1 MPFPMNLA
9 CWERGQLCPR
19 GHGCPRSASWEAPFR
34 FSVCIGT
41 MNQIGTPLPALSP
54 HVGERFPRSEHSRV
68 ETPEPRD
75 NIERPTSN
83 FERRSEGG
91 FALPFD
97 VRCSSGFMERENLQN
112 SDANRGHEPVGI
124 PLNRPPGACPP
135 AGGEGRGEGV
145 RFRERIDGTSRSLVT
160 VLQNPLLA
168 PRLWPLD

>member
-34 FSVCIGT
+34 FSACIGT

-83 FERRSEGG
+83 FERRSERG

-97 VRCSSGFMERENLQN
+97 VRRGCSMLG
-112 SDANRGHEPVGI
+112 V
-124 PLNRPPGACPP
+124 PLASW
-135 AGGEGRGEGV
+135 GG
-145 RFRERIDGTSRSLVT
+145 
-160 VLQNPLLA
+160 
-168 PRLWPLD
+168 